1 MEADLALLHDKIDRL
16 AERVEAQNQ
25 QQSSNLT
32 SNNGAELA
40 YLHQKIDFI
49 SQQMEIQAKR
59 AEALNELKDDLIPM
73 ANHMIKLS
81 IDELAEIGTE
91 FRVEDLLF
99 LLKRVLRDTHLL
111 LETLDRLEAIMG
123 LADEMQLLGRGVFN
137 QTVETLDQMEQQ
149 GYFDF
154 ARGGMYI
161 MERIVKEFNEEDV
174 RALGDNIVTILTTVR
189 NMTQPEVLALANN
202 AVGAIREVPTDTK
215 PLSTFALLKELNDPK
230 VRMGLT
236 RMLGMVKAL
245 ADQPAEEQRN

>member
-1 MEADLALLHDKIDRL
+1 MEADLALLHEKIDRL